1 MRLTAIAM
9 LGFTL
14 WLAGPAAAQESP
26 LQLYC
31 EACRDVVDYPADAR
45 NFGLNQLY
53 GAESW
58 LTFDEADRFDLV
70 DPFGNRVTID
80 INIRYVVLDLSFVG
94 NDVPFALSFILQ
106 IRLVYPNGDILAYR
120 FDLADLDANGS
131 LPVPASVT
139 GTSAGAVQDTDSSG
153 SSEDDEDYPAEDDA
167 EPVDYEFDDGSC
179 DACEAYFDADQD
191 GVLDDDPVE
200 WIEEL

>member
-1 MRLTAIAM
+1 MRLAAMAM
-9 LGFTL
+9 LGIAL
-14 WLAGPAAAQESP
+14 WLTGPAAAQESP

-31 EACRDVVDYPADAR
+31 EACRDVVEYPADAR

-58 LTFDEADRFDLV
+58 LNFDEADRFDLV

-80 INIRYVVLDLSFVG
+80 INIRYVVIDLHFIG
-94 NDVPFALSFILQ
+94 NDVPFALSFVLQ

-120 FDLADLDANGS
+120 FDLADLDADGS
-131 LPVPASVT
+131 LPVPASTEGSSDSVI
-139 GTSAGAVQDTDSSG
+139 QDSGGG
-153 SSEDDEDYPAEDDA
+153 SSEDDEDYPAEDDV
-167 EPVDYEFDDGSC
+167 ESIDHEFDDGSC